1 MIQKRQCEYLNIEE
15 NIIVEVCP
23 IVAGPVYRTISQIFY
38 IIIEPSLTMISD
50 IAKDSYGTTPTIVL
64 LILNTLVEYWT
75 EKLQN
80 ALPLLQHF
88 NKQIIVDFLYITTFG
103 FKTKF
108 FING

>member
-1 MIQKRQCEYLNIEE
+1 M
-15 NIIVEVCP
+15 
-23 IVAGPVYRTISQIFY
+23 
-38 IIIEPSLTMISD
+38 
-50 IAKDSYGTTPTIVL
+50 PTIVL
-64 LILNTLVEYWT
+64 LILNTVVEYWT

-88 NKQIIVDFLYITTFG
+88 NKQIIVDFLYTTTFG

>member
-1 MIQKRQCEYLNIEE
+1 M
-15 NIIVEVCP
+15 
-23 IVAGPVYRTISQIFY
+23 
-38 IIIEPSLTMISD
+38 
-50 IAKDSYGTTPTIVL
+50 PTIVL
-64 LILNTLVEYWT
+64 LILNTVVEYWT